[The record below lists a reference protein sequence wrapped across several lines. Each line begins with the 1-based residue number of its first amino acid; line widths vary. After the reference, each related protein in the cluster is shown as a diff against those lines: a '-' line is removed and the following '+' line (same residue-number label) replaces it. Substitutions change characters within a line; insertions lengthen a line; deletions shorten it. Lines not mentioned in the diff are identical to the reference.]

1 MATSSS
7 NIKTGLAY
15 IELTV
20 ENNAMVR
27 GLKAAQA
34 KLKAFSD
41 SITATGKKLLLIGG
55 LIALPFAAG
64 VNAYADFEKQ
74 MANVSTMLDEPAKYM
89 DEYRKSIREMSIE
102 FGEGTDTL
110 SKGLYDILSASV
122 DPAKA
127 LDVLAVA
134 AKAAKGGMTDTG
146 IAADSITTILNA
158 FGLSAD
164 HASDVSD
171 LLFAV
176 VKRGKTTFAEL
187 APSIGLV
194 ATTAATAGVSFEE
207 FGAAIATMTRH
218 GVRTENAVTA
228 LNAIISTF
236 LKPSDEAA
244 KYARTLGFEMSSAA
258 LKSEGLAEIF
268 EKIKKLSP
276 DDIATLFPN
285 VRAIRGI
292 LPALKNMEG
301 FNYDMEVMRKR
312 GGMAEVAYQKMAAT
326 LWESMARLKQA
337 GIQVL
342 TVIGEALGPMVKTK
356 TDLFVAY
363 LKQVI
368 EWIKAHKEVIVTVTK
383 IGAAVTAAGAL
394 LVGFG
399 TVLQVAAVAAGL
411 LGGVLKTVLFVIV
424 GGSKILWLLMAP
436 LVLIKAGIIAL
447 GGVLGALLTPVVLV
461 KLAIVGIV
469 AYLLYATG
477 VIGQVVDWVKEKF
490 AVVSEFAKTSFQG
503 IKDAL
508 AAGDV
513 MLAAKIFWQSLKVAW
528 LAGINELKQLWVTFK
543 KWYQTVTSETFYGA
557 ISIITD
563 AWASLKTVWINTVS
577 FLLDIWNIFLKSL
590 KSAWIASQAFLQK
603 CWLDFMGMI
612 DPSIDVEAAKKL
624 VDDETEMKENE
635 AQSELNNKLKESA
648 ASANQDKAAI
658 EKERADKQAII
669 AQQQEADRAGIDAEA
684 SDAMKAS
691 MDALKQGKDEWKK
704 AIDEAKAK
712 KESGEK
718 QSGKI
723 GELQD
728 KIKNAAPEVAAA
740 HGKTEVGGTFY
751 ADALKALSSGNA
763 AERTAT
769 ATEEIKKNTRKTNQ
783 LLENNSSGLV
793 YE

>member
-1 MATSSS
+1 MSAA
-7 NIKTGLAY
+7 NIKAGMAY

-41 SITATGKKLLLIGG
+41 SITAAGKKLLLIGS

-64 VNAYADFEKQ
+64 VSAYADFEKQ

-127 LDVLAVA
+127 LDVLAVS

-164 HASDVSD
+164 HATSVSD

-176 VKRGKTTFAEL
+176 VRRGKTTFAEL
-187 APSIGLV
+187 APAIGLV
-194 ATTAATAGVSFEE
+194 ATTAATAGVNLEE

-218 GVRTENAVTA
+218 GVRTENAITA

-244 KYARTLGFEMSSAA
+244 AYAKKLGFEMSSAA
-258 LKSEGLAEIF
+258 IKSEGLAGVF

-312 GGMAEVAYQKMAAT
+312 TGMAEVAYQKMAAT
-326 LWESMARLKQA
+326 LAESMARLKQA

-342 TVIGEALGPMVKTK
+342 AVIGEALAPMIKEK
-356 TDLFVAY
+356 TDLLLSY
-363 LKQVI
+363 MKQIIQWIGEHRQVI
-368 EWIKAHKEVIVTVTK
+368 ITIAK
-383 IGAAVTAAGAL
+383 IGVAAIAAGAL
-394 LVGFG
+394 LMGFG
-399 TVLQVAAVAAGL
+399 MTLKVAAVAAGL
-411 LGGVLKTVLFVIV
+411 LGGILKTVLFVVV

-436 LVLIKAGIIAL
+436 LSMIKTGIIAL

-477 VIGQVVDWVKEKF
+477 VIGQVVDWLKEKF
-490 AVVSEFAKTSFQG
+490 AAVSEFAQQSFQG
-503 IKDAL
+503 IKDTL
-508 AAGDV
+508 AAGDM

-528 LAGINELKQLWVTFK
+528 LAGINELKLLWVTFK

-563 AWASLKTVWINTVS
+563 AWASLKTVWTNTVS
-577 FLLDIWNIFLKSL
+577 FLLDIWNMFIKSL
-590 KSAWIASQAFLQK
+590 KSAWITSQAFLQK

-612 DPSIDVEAAKKL
+612 DPIIDVEAAKKL
-624 VDDETEMKENE
+624 VDDETAMKEKG
-635 AQSELNNKLKESA
+635 AQGELNNKLKESA
-648 ASANQDKAAI
+648 AASNQDKAAI
-658 EKERADKQAII
+658 EKERADKQTII

-684 SDAMKAS
+684 SDALKAS
-691 MDALKQGKDEWKK
+691 MDALKQAKDEWKK
-704 AIDEAKAK
+704 SIDEAKAK

-718 QSGKI
+718 QSDKI

-728 KIKNAAPEVAAA
+728 RIKNAAPEVAAA
-740 HGKTEVGGTFY
+740 QGKTEVGGTFY

-769 ATEEIKKNTRKTNQ
+769 ATEEIKKNTKKTNQ
-783 LLENNSSGLV
+783 LLENNSGGLA